1 MPLFL
6 STRVTKDADRT
17 RMECALSTR
26 SLPRFR
32 NVLPRLIMTMTVM
45 EISKRFFFFRLVYQP
60 GFFFFLFADEYGGK

>member
-45 EISKRFFFFRLVYQP
+45 EISKRFFFRLVYQP
-60 GFFFFLFADEYGGK
+60 GFFFLFADEYGGK